1 MEKTKVP
8 EGYQTITPYLI
19 IPNAN
24 GFLQFTQQVF
34 DAKEKYKEMRDEKLI
49 RHAEVTIGD
58 STIMFADA
66 TAQFKAL
73 PASMFIYVE
82 NADETYQKALKEGA
96 VSVMEP
102 SDQSYG
108 RSGGVK
114 DLFGNTWWITSMNT

>member
-49 RHAEVTIGD
+49 QVG
-58 STIMFADA
+58 S
-66 TAQFKAL
+66 
-73 PASMFIYVE
+73 
-82 NADETYQKALKEGA
+82 
-96 VSVMEP
+96 
-102 SDQSYG
+102 
-108 RSGGVK
+108 
-114 DLFGNTWWITSMNT
+114 